1 MMEQNDFISNQ
12 ANDVVDAMNDKIAVA
27 AIEVISDLID
37 LDDIIAK
44 DLEHRVAKFN
54 EAKDAETDQE
64 LKDLMQE
71 PTLEFKST
79 LEKFQYAFT
88 ALTAKWLILTH
99 DVLKDW
105 TVNIKIFKLEKEVNY
120 KLSNR
125 STISIEKLSQ

>member
-1 MMEQNDFISNQ
+1 MMEQNDFISNE
-12 ANDVVDAMNDKIAVA
+12 ANGVVDAMNDKIAAA
-27 AIEVISDLID
+27 AIEVISDLIN

-44 DLEHRVAKFN
+44 DLESRIAKFQ
-54 EAKDAETDQE
+54 EAKDLETDQE

-71 PTLEFKST
+71 PTLEFRST

-120 KLSNR
+120 KLSNK
-125 STISIEKLSQ
+125 STISIEKLS

>member
-1 MMEQNDFISNQ
+1 MMEQNDFISNE
-12 ANDVVDAMNDKIAVA
+12 ANGVVDAMNDKIAAA
-27 AIEVISDLID
+27 AIEVISDLIN

-44 DLEHRVAKFN
+44 DLEFRVSKFK
-54 EAKDAETDQE
+54 EARDAETDQE

-120 KLSNR
+120 KLSNK
-125 STISIEKLSQ
+125 STISIEKLS

>member
-1 MMEQNDFISNQ
+1 MMEQNDFISNE
-12 ANDVVDAMNDKIAVA
+12 ANGVVDAMNDKIAAA
-27 AIEVISDLID
+27 AIEVISDLIN

-44 DLEHRVAKFN
+44 DLEFRVSKFQ
-54 EAKDAETDQE
+54 EAKDLETDQE

-120 KLSNR
+120 KLSNK
-125 STISIEKLSQ
+125 STISIEKLS

>member
-1 MMEQNDFISNQ
+1 MMEQNDFISNE
-12 ANDVVDAMNDKIAVA
+12 ANGVVDAMNDKIAAA
-27 AIEVISDLID
+27 AIEVISDLIN

-44 DLEHRVAKFN
+44 DLEFRVSKFK
-54 EAKDAETDQE
+54 EAQDAETDQE

-71 PTLEFKST
+71 PTLEFRST

-120 KLSNR
+120 KLSNK
-125 STISIEKLSQ
+125 STISIEKLS

>member
-125 STISIEKLSQ
+125 STISIEKLS

>member
-44 DLEHRVAKFN
+44 DLEHRIAKFN

-125 STISIEKLSQ
+125 STISIEKLS

>member
-1 MMEQNDFISNQ
+1 MIEQNDFISNE
-12 ANDVVDAMNDKIAVA
+12 ANGVVDAMNDKIAAA
-27 AIEVISDLID
+27 AIEVISDLIN

-44 DLEHRVAKFN
+44 DLEHRIAKFN
-54 EAKDAETDQE
+54 EARDAETDQE

-120 KLSNR
+120 KLSNK
-125 STISIEKLSQ
+125 STISIEKLS